1 MLDLVSD
8 WLKGSGVL
16 EDDIKA
22 INNFN
27 RSQQKKSRREVRELC
42 KWWLET
48 FNPNGDCGVR
58 LFSNALL
65 HSIKFNYTRKHL
77 KRKRA

>member
-1 MLDLVSD
+1 MLDLSSD
-8 WLKGSGVL
+8 WVKGSGVL

-27 RSQQKKSRREVRELC
+27 PVNRKISREVRELC

-58 LFSNALL
+58 LFSKCTAPLNQIQLQ
-65 HSIKFNYTRKHL
+65 SI
-77 KRKRA
+77 